1 MTIYGKGA
9 VQAWANISGDSSS
22 PTIRDSYNVSSM
34 TDHDPGY
41 HTCNFSTSMPISNYA
56 AFAYGS
62 TGNDLSFSGVDSNH
76 MDTNSCRYITR
87 TSRTSNA
94 TDFPLTVFIAIGDG
108 HYGT

>member
-9 VQAWANISGDSSS
+9 VQAWANISGDSTS